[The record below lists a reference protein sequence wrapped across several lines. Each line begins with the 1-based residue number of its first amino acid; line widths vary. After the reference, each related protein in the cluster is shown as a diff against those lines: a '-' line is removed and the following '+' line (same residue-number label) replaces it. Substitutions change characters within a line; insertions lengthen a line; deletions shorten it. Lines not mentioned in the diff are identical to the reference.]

1 MTSWVN
7 SAKHLKRINTIL
19 RLFKKTEEKETF
31 PDSFYEASIAL
42 IPKTQTLQDK
52 KTADQYS

>member
-7 SAKHLKRINTIL
+7 SAKHLKIINTIL
-19 RLFKKTEEKETF
+19 RLVKKTEEEGTL

-42 IPKTQTLQDK
+42 IPKTQML
-52 KTADQYS
+52 